1 MKAMRSL
8 LASEYTG
15 DMPARTAR
23 PASPAKAAHVQE
35 HAAGL
40 LGSLDDLSLRAS
52 FFAIG
57 IPLLIVGIWYLA
69 GYGFG
74 EKPAGAL
81 PRPLFALAMGSFV
94 LVPMLALAGATTA
107 FIVAASAAWE
117 ARPTFRQWLRVLFL
131 VAVGLW
137 ALVTAYT
144 WDTAILPAIT

>member
-1 MKAMRSL
+1 MVARQ
-8 LASEYTG
+8 YTPT
-15 DMPARTAR
+15 MPARTAR
-23 PASPAKAAHVQE
+23 PASPPKRSPRQE
-35 HAAGL
+35 HAVGL

-57 IPLLIVGIWYLA
+57 IPLLIVAVWYAA

-74 EKPAGAL
+74 EKPPGAL
-81 PRPLFALAMGSFV
+81 PRPMFALAMGSFV

-107 FIVAASAAWE
+107 FIIAAAAAWQ
-117 ARPTFRQWLRVLFL
+117 ARPTSRQWLRVLFL

-137 ALVTAYT
+137 ALVTAYA